1 MFYFL
6 LFLTALVQN
15 LLFISTKSFVIF
27 SPNIVLAFLYYH
39 SLKET
44 KNLVLKGAVGGLFLD
59 LMFDTLGLN
68 IAIKS
73 FICYLIWMIR
83 EKVVYVHGF
92 YSHLLFF
99 FLLSFIDLLLRYGL
113 IRFGYAIKF
122 DIVVVLISIVIEL
135 AVFSLLYAIYKRS

>member
-6 LFLTALVQN
+6 LFITALVQN

-39 SLKET
+39 SLRNTE
-44 KNLVLKGAVGGLFLD
+44 NLIVKGAVGGLFLD

-73 FICYLIWMIR
+73 FICYLIWIVR

-92 YSHLLFF
+92 YSHLIFFVFLSLLDLF
-99 FLLSFIDLLLRYGL
+99 LRYGL
-113 IRFGYAIKF
+113 IRLSYAVRF
-122 DIVVVLISIVIEL
+122 DIGVVLISAIIEII
-135 AVFSLLYAIYKRS
+135 VFSLLYAIYKRT

>member
-6 LFLTALVQN
+6 LFLTALIQN

-44 KNLVLKGAVGGLFLD
+44 KSLVFKGAVGGLFLD

-83 EKVVYVHGF
+83 EKVVYVQGF

-99 FLLSFIDLLLRYGL
+99 FILSFIDLFLRYGL
-113 IRFGYAIKF
+113 IRLSYVVKF
-122 DIVVVLISIVIEL
+122 DAVVVMISLVIEL
-135 AVFSLLYAIYKRS
+135 VVFSLLYAIYKRS